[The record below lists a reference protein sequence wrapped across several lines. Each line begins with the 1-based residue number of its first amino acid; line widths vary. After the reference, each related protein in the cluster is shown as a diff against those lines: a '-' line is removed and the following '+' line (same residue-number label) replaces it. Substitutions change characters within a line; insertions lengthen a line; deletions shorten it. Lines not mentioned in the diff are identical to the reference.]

1 MEYIGRVKA
10 LLDKLLALARTGAE
24 DPCCYDVLHMQRT
37 LLEVTTLPSPPNS
50 GLDQRYGALAAR
62 PLRIGGGFRR
72 GGCQSCAREAA
83 ALLPFLFRARTIMG
97 TMGAFAIFFG
107 AMVQCRIRQSSIM

>member
-1 MEYIGRVKA
+1 MEYVGGVEA
-10 LLDKLLALARTGAE
+10 LLDKILALPRTDGE
-24 DPCCYDVLHMQRT
+24 DPCCYDVLHTQRT

-50 GLDQRYGALAAR
+50 GLDERFGALAAR
-62 PLRIGGGFRR
+62 PLCIGGGFRR

-83 ALLPFLFRARTIMG
+83 ALLSFLFRARTIMA

-107 AMVQCRIRQSSIM
+107 ATVQCRIRQSLTM